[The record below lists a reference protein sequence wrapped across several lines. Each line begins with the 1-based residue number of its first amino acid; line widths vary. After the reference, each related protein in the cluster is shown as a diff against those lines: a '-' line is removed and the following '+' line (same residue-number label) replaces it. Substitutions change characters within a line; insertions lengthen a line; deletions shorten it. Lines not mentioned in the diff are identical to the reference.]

1 MRAVIPKPVI
11 RERAQQL
18 EVYQELIDARFLP
31 LVANL
36 LSRRISCSISQQN
49 LFRPSLGSIPDPNV
63 IPDMERA
70 VERIA
75 KAVVEGEDV
84 IFAVDHDM
92 DGQGSAAVLWSAFTE
107 LFEVP
112 SSRLSIVT
120 SHRLTEGYGINDAV
134 ADRIIASKA
143 SLIISADKGSSDE
156 ARINRIALAG
166 KDVIVTDHHE
176 VPIEG
181 PPKSAYACVNPARHD
196 STYDPYICGAGV
208 VFMVM
213 AKVRSKLLS
222 MGYRRELR
230 SLSNLTDY
238 VAVAT
243 IADCVALRPDRS
255 SINRALIRSGLAQI
269 NQLARPCWQVFR
281 RHLKDEGPID
291 SQSIAFSL
299 APAVASAG
307 RLDWAEVGFRFL
319 VAKTEEE
326 AERHWSVLAKEND
339 ERKSIEKRIREA
351 AMEAA
356 LQEFGPTIVVF
367 VENGHS
373 GVHGITASRLVEKFG
388 KPSAVFSVK
397 GVGARAS
404 NSDSVQSD
412 GTVITGSFRSVD
424 GVHIRDALQI
434 VADARPGMM
443 LSFGGHAGAA
453 GASLLRDSFP
463 EFKILFNEAVEKMS
477 CGRELVPVVW
487 TDGTLLPRD
496 LHEATVEMFT
506 ELDPWG
512 RDFPLPIF
520 HGNFEILEC
529 VPMGD
534 GSHWRLLLGMEQRSY
549 EAVWFSATAPGGK
562 PPVTDGVMVLVAYR
576 PKVRIYKGRRKLQLE
591 IVAVNEVE

>member
-1 MRAVIPKPVI
+1 M
-11 RERAQQL
+11 QQP
-18 EVYQELIDARFLP
+18 EVYRELIDAGFLP
-31 LVANL
+31 FVANF
-36 LSRRISCSISQQN
+36 LSRRILSSLSQQN
-49 LFRPSLGSIPDPNV
+49 LFRPSLASIPDPDV

-70 VERIA
+70 VERIV
-75 KAVVEGEDV
+75 KAIIGTEDIV
-84 IFAVDHDM
+84 FAVDHDM
-92 DGQGSAAVLWSAFTE
+92 DGLGSAAVLWSAFTE
-107 LFEVP
+107 IFEVP
-112 SSRLSIVT
+112 SNRLSIVT

-134 ADRIIASKA
+134 ADRIISSKA

-196 STYDPYICGAGV
+196 STYDPFICGAGV
-208 VFMVM
+208 AFLVM
-213 AKVRSKLLS
+213 AKVRSKLIS
-222 MGYRRELR
+222 MGYRRELS

-255 SINRALIRSGLAQI
+255 SINRALIKSGLTQI
-269 NQLARPCWQVFR
+269 NQLTRPCWQVFR

-291 SQSIAFSL
+291 SQSIAFSF

-326 AERHWSVLAKEND
+326 AECHWSVLARENE
-339 ERKSIEKRIREA
+339 ERKSTEKRIREA

-356 LQEFGPTIVVF
+356 LHESEPSIVVF

-388 KPSAVFSVK
+388 KPAAVFSAK
-397 GVGARAS
+397 GLGARDA
-404 NSDSVQSD
+404 NSDCVQSD
-412 GTVITGSFRSVD
+412 GTVITGSFRSVE
-424 GVHIRDALQI
+424 GVNIRDALQI
-434 VADARPGMM
+434 VSDASPGLL
-443 LSFGGHAGAA
+443 LSFGGHVGAA
-453 GASLLRDSFP
+453 GATLRRESFS
-463 EFKILFNEAVEKMS
+463 EFKTLFNEAVEKMN
-477 CGRELVPVVW
+477 CGRESVPVVW
-487 TDGTLLPRD
+487 TDGALLPLD
-496 LHEATVEMFT
+496 LHEATVDMFA

-512 RDFPLPIF
+512 RDFPLPVFQGI
-520 HGNFEILEC
+520 FEILQC
-529 VPMGD
+529 APMGD

-549 EAVWFSATAPGGK
+549 EAVWFSATTPGGLS
-562 PPVTDGVMVLVAYR
+562 PVNEGVVAMIVYR

-591 IVAVNEVE
+591 IVAAEEQ